1 MFYFSWRQ
9 RSADDGLT
17 CDKHAVAPFLSTWL
31 FDHCSHHHDDKYE
44 GRDVSFT
51 IMIVVMLRCW
61 TLSFVLLYHIYF
73 APPPPLWAIWCEE
86 WAIWFGGWSWSCL
99 CARLSMIGRQVPGK
113 VGLIHLWTILS
124 FPWSLLE
131 KCHAHSLTLKCRLVS
146 HWQILFTPHPTSPS
160 PQSLQWL
167 VQKYICH
174 SLPTLTAPQLHRST
188 KCFLMVV
195 NYSLITRKG

>member
-1 MFYFSWRQ
+1 MDKFHLWAWRVTNM
-9 RSADDGLT
+9 RLLR
-17 CDKHAVAPFLSTWL
+17 FLTWL
-31 FDHCSHHHDDKYE
+31 PLWPLFSPPWWQTGGE
-44 GRDVSFT
+44 GCLLYTYDCCDVERFNF
-51 IMIVVMLRCW
+51 V
-61 TLSFVLLYHIYF
+61 FVLAHDIYL
-73 APPPPLWAIWCEE
+73 APPPFVGYLMWGVGDMVRRVVA
-86 WAIWFGGWSWSCL
+86 FCL
-99 CARLSMIGRQVPGK
+99 CARLSMIGRQVLVK
-113 VGLIHLWTILS
+113 VGLIHLWMSLS

-131 KCHAHSLTLKCRLVS
+131 KWHAHSLTLKCRLIS
-146 HWQILFTPHPTSPS
+146 HWQILFTHHPPPTPHPTSPS